1 MTLRHRK
8 KEEGKRTWGE
18 GKGEKRRKRD
28 SKDTE
33 VAHKVQAKVKPGDRP
48 LLLSHQFVS
57 CLSSLDYSNLI
68 DFHLAHHQPVLK
80 EEIIYHGM

>member
-48 LLLSHQFVS
+48 LLLSHH
-57 CLSSLDYSNLI
+57 DNR
-68 DFHLAHHQPVLK
+68 
-80 EEIIYHGM
+80 